1 MFSEII
7 FPMRADRI
15 LSILMMLQ
23 LRPRTTARELAQQLE
38 VSERTI
44 YRDIEA
50 LERSGVPIITD
61 RGRSGGLRLMDGYQ
75 TKLTGL
81 TAEEAEALPFAQLG
95 IAASALGLGGAA
107 QAARLKIFAALPASE
122 RHRAMQASER
132 FHLDPVEWYQTSP
145 TPQCLKELSAAVLA
159 DHAVAIEY
167 ESWHARKVRVVE
179 PLGLVLKAG
188 AWYMVARHR
197 KRCSIYRVDNIHSIR
212 ILPGRKVGHRNFQLA
227 LAWQQEVARF
237 EASLRRMRAT
247 IRINDSALSRVNR
260 LGADAAEAI
269 RGATPD
275 RNGWR
280 EVTIWIES
288 VPYAAGLL
296 LGFASEVEVLSPESL
311 REELRSRAM
320 RVAALYTRTPR
331 PTFGPSARGVA

>member
-1 MFSEII
+1 
-7 FPMRADRI
+7 MRADRL

-23 LRPRTTARELAQQLE
+23 LRPRTTAGELSRQLE

-50 LERSGVPIITD
+50 LEHSGVPIVTD

-122 RHRAMQASER
+122 RDRALRASER
-132 FHLDPVEWYQTSP
+132 FHLDPVEWYQGSP
-145 TPQCLKELSAAVLA
+145 TPICLKELAAAVLS
-159 DHAVAIEY
+159 DYAIAIDY
-167 ESWHARKVRVVE
+167 ESWQARKVRVVE

-197 KRCSIYRVDNIHSIR
+197 KRQAIYRVDNIHSIR
-212 ILPGRKVGHRNFQLA
+212 ILPHRRMRRPRVQLA
-227 LAWQQEVARF
+227 QVWEQEVSRF

-247 IRINDSALSRVNR
+247 IRINDTAMSRINR

-269 RGATPD
+269 RAATPD
-275 RNGWR
+275 GGGWR
-280 EVTIWIES
+280 VATIWIES
-288 VPYAAGLL
+288 VPHAAGLL
-296 LGFASEVEVLSPESL
+296 LGFASEVEVLSPET
-311 REELRSRAM
+311 LRSEMRVRAK
-320 RVAALYTRTPR
+320 RVAALYGQAATRSSLAPDE
-331 PTFGPSARGVA
+331 ALGVA